1 MKQAVTLGAVL
12 LVMQATTAAQIR
24 VVRSGD
30 SRLVGISMVDVV
42 VETRASPDAKSQRCL
57 PPRDELGRLAV
68 ATLSAATLKATLSDR
83 ASSWFHTVYV
93 LGHATRVDGTC
104 VTALETDLRTAV
116 NAIPDADT
124 QRPSGQWGSLLRGDL
139 SLTRDGVLVSSPPS
153 DPSPLLDALRG
164 QLTRI
169 ARRVAAANLQEK

>member
-93 LGHATRVDGTC
+93 LGHATLVDGTC
-104 VTALETDLRTAV
+104 V